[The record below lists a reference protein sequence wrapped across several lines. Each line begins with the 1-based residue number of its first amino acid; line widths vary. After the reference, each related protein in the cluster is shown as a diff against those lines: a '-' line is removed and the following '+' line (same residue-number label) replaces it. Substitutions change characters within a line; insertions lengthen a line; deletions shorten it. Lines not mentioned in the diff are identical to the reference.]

1 MDTSTIAFLRT
12 DCVKCD
18 LYIVHIKVTLTFTC
32 IEPCSSSCCLS
43 LPSQLLVHYRYRLF
57 CKYHLTVFRTYISH
71 PYLYSGVNDSYCLS
85 IAISVVCE
93 QKIGF
98 HLPLTWCHVK
108 HRARAQHMAIC
119 FWGCHSSS
127 SCEKKNPTDREYQK
141 SVEIFRRVQAVSF
154 CGCFVLMGIFV
165 IIKCLLKWKVI
176 FLWEMI
182 IVAEDKVCK
191 RVLISPLEVAIVY
204 IDDKDSH

>member
-1 MDTSTIAFLRT
+1 MLPLSPQSA
-12 DCVKCD
+12 
-18 LYIVHIKVTLTFTC
+18 TC
-32 IEPCSSSCCLS
+32 PLSVQTVLQISSSLS
-43 LPSQLLVHYRYRLF
+43 SEHTSLILICTQELMTAIVSALLLASCVSRKLDSI
-57 CKYHLTVFRTYISH
+57 CHLLGAMSSTEQGHSTWQYV
-71 PYLYSGVNDSYCLS
+71 LGV
-85 IAISVVCE
+85 AMVAVVV
-93 QKIGF
+93 KRKT
-98 HLPLTWCHVK
+98 PLIENTK
-108 HRARAQHMAIC
+108 
-119 FWGCHSSS
+119 
-127 SCEKKNPTDREYQK
+127 K